1 MSMLRLFRAGLVAAF
16 IQCIAAGTVTL
27 AFFLAVQY
35 DLILPASP
43 HIGVD
48 AESELNSLLPLLRW
62 IYLLIALWRKRSG
75 GQVQHLEPAK
85 AEQPK
90 GSLAIA
96 LLSSNGCFCSSRC
109 NQLMSSEHQK
119 DRTRRRRAPCA
130 RRTSPWPCSTVTP
143 HSNQGR
149 GKLYAGFV
157 TLSDR
162 AKAATSGDG
171 AVANWRI
178 SISVRL
184 VYRRFASSND
194 EHVKQLVVA
203 CVMFLRLRPLQWQ
216 PC

>member
-1 MSMLRLFRAGLVAAF
+1 MRPTVPDHATKSLLTQLTLASLGLRYWRFAHRRSVDRGYPLFR
-16 IQCIAAGTVTL
+16 
-27 AFFLAVQY
+27 
-35 DLILPASP
+35 
-43 HIGVD
+43 IGVGRRGWMVWHD
-48 AESELNSLLPLLRW
+48 ECRSGR
-62 IYLLIALWRKRSG
+62 LWRKRSG

-203 CVMFLRLRPLQWQ
+203 CVMFPRLRPPRWQ